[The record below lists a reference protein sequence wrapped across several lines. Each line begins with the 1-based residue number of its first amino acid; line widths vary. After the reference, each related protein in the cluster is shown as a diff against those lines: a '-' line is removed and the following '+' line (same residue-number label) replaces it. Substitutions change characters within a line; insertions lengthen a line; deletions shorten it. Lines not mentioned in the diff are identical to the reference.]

1 MSVARNHEAMKES
14 RLKIYIALEEAN
26 FIWDEREVIRFREM
40 WSQGMSLPK
49 MAKALRRHQAEVALL
64 VIDQADKYMIEN
76 RSIGLGICYIGRGNQ
91 NKSNGKRCICN
102 N

>member
-1 MSVARNHEAMKES
+1 MGVAREHESMKES

-26 FIWDEREVIRFREM
+26 FIWDERDVIRFREM
-40 WSQGMSLPK
+40 WEQGMDLVD

-76 RSIGLGICYIGRGNQ
+76 RSIGLGIC
-91 NKSNGKRCICN
+91 
-102 N
+102 

>member
-26 FIWDEREVIRFREM
+26 FIWDKRDIIRFREM
-40 WSQGMSLPK
+40 WKRDMSLPE
-49 MAKALRRHQAEVALL
+49 MAKALRRHQSEVALL

-76 RSIGLGICYIGRGNQ
+76 RPIGLGIC
-91 NKSNGKRCICN
+91 
-102 N
+102 

>member
-1 MSVARNHEAMKES
+1 MSVTRNHEAMKES

-26 FIWDEREVIRFREM
+26 LRDVIRFREM

-49 MAKALRRHQAEVALL
+49 MAKTLRRHQAEVALL

-76 RSIGLGICYIGRGNQ
+76 RPIGLGIC
-91 NKSNGKRCICN
+91 
-102 N
+102 

>member
-26 FIWDEREVIRFREM
+26 FIWDERDIIRFREM
-40 WSQGMSLPK
+40 WKQDMCLPE
-49 MAKALRRHQAEVALL
+49 MAKALRRHQSEVALL

-76 RSIGLGICYIGRGNQ
+76 RPIGLGFC
-91 NKSNGKRCICN
+91 
-102 N
+102 

>member
-26 FIWDEREVIRFREM
+26 FIWDERDIIRFREM
-40 WSQGMSLPK
+40 WKQNMSLLE
-49 MAKALRRHQAEVALL
+49 MAKALRRHQSEVALL

-76 RSIGLGICYIGRGNQ
+76 RPIGFGIC
-91 NKSNGKRCICN
+91 
-102 N
+102 

>member
-26 FIWDEREVIRFREM
+26 FIWDERDVIRFREM
-40 WSQGMSLPK
+40 WKQGMSLPK

-64 VIDQADKYMIEN
+64 VIDQADQELITN
-76 RSIGLGICYIGRGNQ
+76 RSIGLGIC
-91 NKSNGKRCICN
+91 
-102 N
+102 

>member
-1 MSVARNHEAMKES
+1 MGVAKKHEAMKES

-26 FIWDEREVIRFREM
+26 FILDERDVIRFREM

-64 VIDQADKYMIEN
+64 AIDQADKYLIKN
-76 RSIGLGICYIGRGNQ
+76 RPIGLGIC
-91 NKSNGKRCICN
+91 
-102 N
+102 